1 MKKAKGKYQ
10 GAKGKN
16 PALNFF
22 DKSGKAF
29 RNNLCLL
36 IFAFCLLLSSAAAQ
50 DRININSASAEELS
64 RLPYVG
70 KTVAERIIEH
80 RRKHGAFKH
89 PQDIIIIKGLSGKR
103 YREIA
108 HLIRI

>member
-1 MKKAKGKYQ
+1 MALEFFTKAAQ
-10 GAKGKN
+10 
-16 PALNFF
+16 PFRMNF
-22 DKSGKAF
+22 
-29 RNNLCLL
+29 CLL
-36 IFAFCLLLSSAAAQ
+36 LFAFCLLPFSANAQ
-50 DRININSASAEELS
+50 EKININSASIEELS

-70 KTVAERIIEH
+70 KTVAERILEY

-89 PQDIIIIKGLSGKR
+89 PQDIIIIKGLSGKC